1 MLDKLLLDVPP
12 SIQIQ
17 MQIDR
22 GGLEV
27 VMTQMVFDIR
37 NGMTVVE
44 HINCSRVAE

>member
-1 MLDKLLLDVPP
+1 MPDKLLLNMPP

-27 VMTQMVFDIR
+27 VMTQMVFDVR
-37 NGMTVVE
+37 DGMAVM
-44 HINCSRVAE
+44 